1 MDTTTEEP
9 TIAKLVPDLP
19 RLRVFDEEL
28 TKYETNYPPIQSIK
42 MVDKNTYLGV
52 EVEIENVRTWLGV
65 SPYWTMTEDGSLRNS
80 GREFIT
86 PPIKAWRLE
95 HALETLYNKEINSD
109 TEFSERCSIHVH
121 MNIRTLT
128 VNQLEALIVTYM
140 VFEKV
145 LYEWVG
151 QNRYQN
157 VFCVPLCETT
167 LGSKLHGLIFSKNPM
182 VHGWQK
188 YTGLNLLPIT
198 EKGTIEFRQMYGTKD
213 IQETLMWVNML
224 LSLKIFALRQ
234 TPEYIWE
241 KISSLNTTSQY
252 RMFGEEVFG
261 ELIHTL
267 YTDTYNNNVANCIS
281 YVKRCCFQNNFQ
293 LLLKIHPE
301 SPLFKKITSNVKKNT
316 LFSSTSLEDIPE
328 EEEAR
333 ITPNPSRWEPAFRM
347 PPAINI
353 EEILDRMN
361 ARGQQLQETQPAR
374 PQPQPSNTSLN
385 GLEGTNTPV
394 RPIRVTPR
402 PRNPAERNF

>member
-1 MDTTTEEP
+1 
-9 TIAKLVPDLP
+9 
-19 RLRVFDEEL
+19 
-28 TKYETNYPPIQSIK
+28 

-65 SPYWTMTEDGSLRNS
+65 SPYWTMIEDGSLRNS

-128 VNQLEALIVTYM
+128 VKQLEALIVTYM

-224 LSLKIFALRQ
+224 LSLKVFALRQ

-281 YVKRCCFQNNFQ
+281 YVKRCCFKNDFQ
-293 LLLKIHPE
+293 YLLKIHPE
-301 SPLFKKITSNVKKNT
+301 SPLFKKINSNVKK
-316 LFSSTSLEDIPE
+316 STFFTDTFLEDIPE
-328 EEEAR
+328 EEAR
-333 ITPNPSRWEPAFRM
+333 TTPNLSRWESTLQVS
-347 PPAINI
+347 PAINTD
-353 EEILDRMN
+353 EIINRIY
-361 ARGQQLQETQPAR
+361 ARAQQLQETQPAP
-374 PQPQPSNTSLN
+374 PQPRVSDTLLN
-385 GLEGTNTPV
+385 MLERTDVPARV
-394 RPIRVTPR
+394 IRVTPR